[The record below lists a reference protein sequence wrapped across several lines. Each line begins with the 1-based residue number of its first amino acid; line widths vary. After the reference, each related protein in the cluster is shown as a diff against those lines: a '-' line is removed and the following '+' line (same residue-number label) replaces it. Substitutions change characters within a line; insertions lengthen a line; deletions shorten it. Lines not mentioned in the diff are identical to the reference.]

1 MRALTALPRSLLP
14 AQQHGTHGPSAAGSG
29 KSDSEGLGLHKRAG
43 QARRDDGWDGRT
55 EGGGG
60 GGGRD
65 QEG

>member
-14 AQQHGTHGPSAAGSG
+14 ARQHGTDGPSAAGFG
-29 KSDSEGLGLHKRAG
+29 KSDSEGLGLQQRGG

-55 EGGGG
+55 GGS
-60 GGGRD
+60 D